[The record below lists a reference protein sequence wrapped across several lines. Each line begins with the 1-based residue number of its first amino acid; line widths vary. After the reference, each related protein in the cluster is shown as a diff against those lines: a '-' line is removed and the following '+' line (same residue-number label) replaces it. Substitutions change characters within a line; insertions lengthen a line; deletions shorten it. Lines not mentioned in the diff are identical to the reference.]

1 MRERVQSK
9 KQCAYY
15 GMVESVIVSEVI
27 SEIEMHACKRV
38 VNGAGELN
46 SIVL

>member
-15 GMVESVIVSEVI
+15 GVGESVIVSEVI
-27 SEIEMHACKRV
+27 SEVEMHARGC
-38 VNGAGELN
+38 GALLER
-46 SIVL
+46 